1 MIFKLALP
9 TDDFFSNR
17 NIVCLDAYS
26 RIRTGVIPT
35 QKDRTPHIEQ
45 RHSTAFKVNQVII
58 SVKVNQ

>member
-45 RHSTAFKVNQVII
+45 RHSTAFKVNQ
-58 SVKVNQ
+58 